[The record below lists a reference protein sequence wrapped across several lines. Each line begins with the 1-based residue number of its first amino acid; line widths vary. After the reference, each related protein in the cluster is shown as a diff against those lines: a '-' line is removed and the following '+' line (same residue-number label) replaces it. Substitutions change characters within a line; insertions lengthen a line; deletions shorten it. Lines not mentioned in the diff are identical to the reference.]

1 MDSAVTRSV
10 SQSDERFPV
19 VPETRLDDGGWTR
32 TDETVETVF
41 QLPGTSV
48 EGATLLY
55 GDERAREAAS
65 EYGGL
70 DQRWRFF
77 FATKLTFSPSLS
89 SGIGPAMILPTV
101 RAEANRTFKSELR
114 ERGFESISRE
124 RTERVRVDSGTRTKL
139 VQFSAALPLEAHETR
154 LPVTGWVGVWHGDG
168 FRIGAGAYP
177 ERPIA
182 EILDIDDPPEVLT
195 TASRE
200 YRDELIALI
209 RAIR

>member
-1 MDSAVTRSV
+1 VSA
-10 SQSDERFPV
+10 SDERFPV
-19 VPETRLDDGGWTR
+19 VPEERLAAGGWTR

-55 GDERAREAAS
+55 GDEQAREAAE

-77 FATKLTFSPSLS
+77 FATKLTFSPPLS
-89 SGIGPAMILPTV
+89 PGIGPAMILPSV
-101 RAEANRTFKSELR
+101 RSEANRTFKSELR
-114 ERGFESISRE
+114 DRGFESISRG
-124 RTERVRVDSGTRTKL
+124 RRERVRTDSGDRVRLTQYR
-139 VQFSAALPLEAHETR
+139 AELPMRDGSVT
-154 LPVTGWVGVWHGDG
+154 LPIAGWVGVWHGDG

-182 EILDIDDPPEVLT
+182 EILGIDDPPEPLT
-195 TASRE
+195 KPSAE
-200 YRDELIALI
+200 YRDELLDLI
-209 RAIR
+209 RAIE